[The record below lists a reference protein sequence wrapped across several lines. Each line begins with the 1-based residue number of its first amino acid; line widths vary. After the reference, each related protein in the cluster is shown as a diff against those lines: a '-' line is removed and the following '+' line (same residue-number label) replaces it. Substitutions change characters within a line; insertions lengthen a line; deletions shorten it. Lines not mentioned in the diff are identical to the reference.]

1 MKTKEMWREK
11 WKKDT
16 CEEERC
22 DRKWKLKLE
31 IGKENY
37 NSKREDLSNDENDF
51 CYENMSKDSNVP
63 GLLFLISISKI
74 IIMESCYLKHNS
86 KKQKLLTLKRRK
98 RRNQMLLT
106 EISEIK
112 IKDKEKEFKDLWI
125 ADSQCN

>member
-63 GLLFLISISKI
+63 GLLFEEFVSSVEISKI
-74 IIMESCYLKHNS
+74 TFII
-86 KKQKLLTLKRRK
+86 
-98 RRNQMLLT
+98 
-106 EISEIK
+106 
-112 IKDKEKEFKDLWI
+112 
-125 ADSQCN
+125 